1 MESDGVRGH
10 VGTVCARVEENH
22 VTQYTVNQLTAGI
35 LSPFL
40 GPAAHPVQVRMFV
53 PTLKCMLLTLEHC
66 TGGNITYG
74 QPMRVCVCVCV
85 SVHKISCMR

>member
-40 GPAAHPVQVRMFV
+40 GPAAHPVQVWMFV
-53 PTLKCMLLTLEHC
+53 PTLKCMLLTLEHFMWEE
-66 TGGNITYG
+66 I
-74 QPMRVCVCVCV
+74 
-85 SVHKISCMR
+85 